1 MSTGGRLLKI
11 CCGTLAAIL
20 VTCGLADARPLRVRN
35 SLPAAE
41 AIVDGSNAQYL
52 IRFDGW
58 IDHAAS
64 RIDVTQEG
72 KTVETLVPNA
82 ESEPDLLLASAP
94 RLPPGRYQL
103 HWSAKSVPDGDF
115 SEGFIVFTVG
125 R

>member
-1 MSTGGRLLKI
+1 M
-11 CCGTLAAIL
+11 IL
-20 VTCGLADARPLRVRN
+20 VTCGLAGARPLHVRN

-41 AIVDGSNAQYL
+41 TVVDGSNAQYM

-64 RIDVTQEG
+64 RIDVTQEA
-72 KTVETLVPNA
+72 KTVETLIPNE

-94 RLPPGRYQL
+94 RLAPGRYQL
-103 HWSAKSVPDGDF
+103 HWRAKSVPDGDF